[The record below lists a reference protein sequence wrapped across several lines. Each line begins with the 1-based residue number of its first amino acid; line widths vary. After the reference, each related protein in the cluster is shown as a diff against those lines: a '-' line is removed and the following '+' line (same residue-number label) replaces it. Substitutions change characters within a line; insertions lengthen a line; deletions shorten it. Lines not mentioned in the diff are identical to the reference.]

1 MSGVNFLAL
10 GSLFLLAAVIAVPIS
25 KRLGLGS
32 VLGYLL
38 AGIALSPILAWLH
51 VDAVQISHFAEF
63 GVVMMLFLVGLEL
76 EPRKFLGEAGPIL
89 GIGGGQMLVTGVLI
103 FAALAFFTAWPW
115 QINVAIALALALS
128 STAIALQTLG
138 EIGQLRATAGQRS
151 FNVLL
156 FQDIAVI
163 PILAAMP
170 LLALGPDVLDQ
181 VSALFHVPEPAGPA
195 EYGTGGSTH
204 ADNSHHGDD
213 GEHGHAAEPGF
224 FQTLPGWA
232 YGLSVVVVLGGTMV
246 GGRFLLNP
254 VFGILART
262 RIMEMMTAA
271 ALLVVVGVSFLM
283 GQLGLS
289 AALGAFVAGVALADS
304 EYRHELEGNIEPFKG
319 LLMGLFFMSVGASIQ
334 FGLIVS
340 EPVAIIGSA
349 LGLVGLKTLLLIA
362 IGWVIGLRGAPLA
375 LFAIL
380 LGQGGEFAFV
390 LLQAMTSE
398 SVVPL
403 EIADRVNAVVAL
415 SMLST
420 PLLMLLYTLVLEP
433 YFSSDANKDAES
445 DVEDEGSDVIVVG
458 FGPFGQIVSR
468 LLLLNGVKT
477 TILDYDAE
485 QIESLRRFGARV
497 FYGDA
502 ARADLLKSAGA
513 NDAKM
518 VVVCESERERSLAIV
533 TMIKHHFPHLT
544 ICAQARD
551 RGHVYELINEGVE
564 VFERETFE
572 GALTLGEQALVGL
585 GWKPY
590 SARIMVEKFNK
601 SDRDNLSEQARVLK
615 EGGMDAL
622 IKHAMNYRQVIEQ
635 QFEEDRKKRGID
647 GAHVTWAGHD
657 SRQGH
662 EDD

>member
-1 MSGVNFLAL
+1 MSGVNFLGL

-38 AGIALSPILAWLH
+38 AGIALSPVLAWLH

-170 LLALGPDVLDQ
+170 LLALGPDVLNQ
-181 VSALFHVPEPAGPA
+181 VSALFYAPELPGPA
-195 EYGTGGSTH
+195 EYGTGGATH

-213 GEHGHAAEPGF
+213 GDHGYAAEPGF

-349 LGLVGLKTLLLIA
+349 LGLVGLKTLLLVAIA
-362 IGWVIGLRGAPLA
+362 WLIGLRGAPLA

-433 YFSSDANKDAES
+433 YFSTDANKDAES

-502 ARADLLKSAGA
+502 ARPDLLKSAGA

-518 VVVCESERERSLAIV
+518 VVVCESERDRSLAIV

-572 GALTLGEQALVGL
+572 SALTLGEQALVGL

-590 SARIMVEKFNK
+590 SARVMVEKFNK

>member
-1 MSGVNFLAL
+1 MELA
-10 GSLFLLAAVIAVPIS
+10 GQPIAIITITAAAMVIFFSDPARVGLWS
-25 KRLGLGS
+25 ECGGRLGRYHGWW
-32 VLGYLL
+32 
-38 AGIALSPILAWLH
+38 AL
-51 VDAVQISHFAEF
+51 FAESYVRHF
-63 GVVMMLFLVGLEL
+63 GSHPDHGNDD
-76 EPRKFLGEAGPIL
+76 RGGP
-89 GIGGGQMLVTGVLI
+89 
-103 FAALAFFTAWPW
+103 
-115 QINVAIALALALS
+115 
-128 STAIALQTLG
+128 
-138 EIGQLRATAGQRS
+138 
-151 FNVLL
+151 
-156 FQDIAVI
+156 
-163 PILAAMP
+163 
-170 LLALGPDVLDQ
+170 
-181 VSALFHVPEPAGPA
+181 
-195 EYGTGGSTH
+195 
-204 ADNSHHGDD
+204 
-213 GEHGHAAEPGF
+213 
-224 FQTLPGWA
+224 
-232 YGLSVVVVLGGTMV
+232 V
-246 GGRFLLNP
+246 GGRRCIVP
-254 VFGILART
+254 D
-262 RIMEMMTAA
+262 
-271 ALLVVVGVSFLM
+271 GV
-283 GQLGLS
+283 LGLS

-362 IGWVIGLRGAPLA
+362 IGWVIGLRRAPLA

-390 LLQAMTSE
+390 LLQATSE

-433 YFSSDANKDAES
+433 YFSIDANKDAEF

-502 ARADLLKSAGA
+502 ARPDLLKSAGA

-518 VVVCESERERSLAIV
+518 VIVCESERDRSLAIV

-572 GALTLGEQALVGL
+572 SALTLGEQALVGL

-590 SARIMVEKFNK
+590 SARVMVEKFNK
-601 SDRDNLSEQARVLK
+601 SDRDNLSEQSPRPKRRGDGRLDQPCD
-615 EGGMDAL
+615 EL
-622 IKHAMNYRQVIEQ
+622 PPS
-635 QFEEDRKKRGID
+635 DRT
-647 GAHVTWAGHD
+647 AV
-657 SRQGH
+657 
-662 EDD
+662 

>member
-1 MSGVNFLAL
+1 MSGVNFLGL

-38 AGIALSPILAWLH
+38 AGIALSPVLAWLH

-170 LLALGPDVLDQ
+170 LLALGPDVLNQ
-181 VSALFHVPEPAGPA
+181 VSALFHAPELPGPA
-195 EYGTGGSTH
+195 EYGTGGATH

-213 GEHGHAAEPGF
+213 GGHDHAAEPGF
-224 FQTLPGWA
+224 SQTLPGWA

-349 LGLVGLKTLLLIA
+349 LGLVGLKTLLLVAIA
-362 IGWVIGLRGAPLA
+362 WLIGLRGAPLA

-433 YFSSDANKDAES
+433 YFSTDANKDAES

-502 ARADLLKSAGA
+502 ARPDLLKSAGA

-518 VVVCESERERSLAIV
+518 VVVCESERDRSLAIV

-572 GALTLGEQALVGL
+572 SALTLGEQALVGL

-590 SARIMVEKFNK
+590 SARVMVEKFNK

>member
-38 AGIALSPILAWLH
+38 AGIALSPVLAWLH

-103 FAALAFFTAWPW
+103 FAALTFFTAWPW

-170 LLALGPDVLDQ
+170 LLALGPDVLNQ
-181 VSALFHVPEPAGPA
+181 VSALFHAPELAGPA
-195 EYGTGGSTH
+195 EYGIGGSTH
-204 ADNSHHGDD
+204 ADNSHHGD
-213 GEHGHAAEPGF
+213 GGGHGHAAEPGF

-433 YFSSDANKDAES
+433 YFSTDANKDAES

-502 ARADLLKSAGA
+502 ARPDLLKSAGA

-518 VVVCESERERSLAIV
+518 VVVCESERDRSLAIV
-533 TMIKHHFPHLT
+533 TMIRHHFPHLT

-572 GALTLGEQALVGL
+572 SALTLGEQALVGL

>member
-1 MSGVNFLAL
+1 MSGVNFLGL

-38 AGIALSPILAWLH
+38 AGIALSPVLAWLH

-170 LLALGPDVLDQ
+170 LLALGPDVLNQ
-181 VSALFHVPEPAGPA
+181 VSALFHAPELPGPA
-195 EYGTGGSTH
+195 EYGTGGATH

-213 GEHGHAAEPGF
+213 GGHGHAAEPGF

-349 LGLVGLKTLLLIA
+349 LGLVGLKTLLLVAIA
-362 IGWVIGLRGAPLA
+362 WLIGLRGAPLA

-433 YFSSDANKDAES
+433 YFSTDANKDAES

-502 ARADLLKSAGA
+502 ARPDLLKSAGA

-518 VVVCESERERSLAIV
+518 VVVCESERDRSLAIV

-572 GALTLGEQALVGL
+572 SALTLGEQALVGL

-590 SARIMVEKFNK
+590 SARVMVEKFNK

-657 SRQGH
+657 SRQEH

>member
-38 AGIALSPILAWLH
+38 AGIALSPVLAWLH

-170 LLALGPDVLDQ
+170 LLALGPDVLNQ
-181 VSALFHVPEPAGPA
+181 VGALFHVPELPGPA

-213 GEHGHAAEPGF
+213 GGHGHAAEPGF

-349 LGLVGLKTLLLIA
+349 LSLVGLKTLLLIA
-362 IGWVIGLRGAPLA
+362 IGWVIGLRRAPLA

-433 YFSSDANKDAES
+433 YFSTDANKDAES

-458 FGPFGQIVSR
+458 FGPFGQIVSP

-502 ARADLLKSAGA
+502 ARPDLLKSAGA

-518 VVVCESERERSLAIV
+518 VIVCESERDRSLAIV

-564 VFERETFE
+564 FFERETFE
-572 GALTLGEQALVGL
+572 SALTLGEQALVGL

-590 SARIMVEKFNK
+590 SARVMVEKFNK
-601 SDRDNLSEQARVLK
+601 SDRNNLSEQARVLK

>member
-1 MSGVNFLAL
+1 MSGVNFLAV

-38 AGIALSPILAWLH
+38 AGIALSPVLAWLH

-181 VSALFHVPEPAGPA
+181 VSALFHASDPAGPA
-195 EYGTGGSTH
+195 EYGIGGSTH
-204 ADNSHHGDD
+204 ADNGHHGDD
-213 GEHGHAAEPGF
+213 GGHGHTAEPGF

-349 LGLVGLKTLLLIA
+349 LGLVGLKTLLLIV

-420 PLLMLLYTLVLEP
+420 PLMMLLYTLVLEP

-551 RGHVYELINEGVE
+551 RGHVYELINEGVA

-590 SARIMVEKFNK
+590 TARIMVEKFNK

-622 IKHAMNYRQVIEQ
+622 IKHAMNYRQAIEQ
-635 QFEEDRKKRGID
+635 QFEEDRKKRGVD

-662 EDD
+662 GDD

>member
-38 AGIALSPILAWLH
+38 AGIALSPVLAWLH
-51 VDAVQISHFAEF
+51 VDALQISHFAEF

-103 FAALAFFTAWPW
+103 FATLAFFTAWPW

-181 VSALFHVPEPAGPA
+181 VSALFRAPELPGPA

-204 ADNSHHGDD
+204 TDNSHHGDD
-213 GEHGHAAEPGF
+213 GGHGHAAEPGF

-433 YFSSDANKDAES
+433 YFSTDANKDAES

-502 ARADLLKSAGA
+502 ARPDLLKSAGA

-518 VVVCESERERSLAIV
+518 VVVCESERDRSLAIV

-572 GALTLGEQALVGL
+572 SALTLGEQALVGL

-590 SARIMVEKFNK
+590 SARVMVEKFNK

-657 SRQGH
+657 SRQEH

>member
-38 AGIALSPILAWLH
+38 AGIALSPVLAWLH

-170 LLALGPDVLDQ
+170 LLALGPDVLNQ
-181 VSALFHVPEPAGPA
+181 VSALFYAPELPGPA
-195 EYGTGGSTH
+195 EYGTGGATH

-213 GEHGHAAEPGF
+213 GGHGHAAEPGF

-349 LGLVGLKTLLLIA
+349 LGLVGLKTLLLVAIA
-362 IGWVIGLRGAPLA
+362 WLIGLRGAPLA

-433 YFSSDANKDAES
+433 YFSTDANKDAES

-502 ARADLLKSAGA
+502 ARPDLLKSAGA

-518 VVVCESERERSLAIV
+518 VVVCESERDRSLAIV

-572 GALTLGEQALVGL
+572 SALTLGEQALVGL

-590 SARIMVEKFNK
+590 SARVMVEKFNK

-662 EDD
+662 

>member
-1 MSGVNFLAL
+1 M
-10 GSLFLLAAVIAVPIS
+10 
-25 KRLGLGS
+25 
-32 VLGYLL
+32 
-38 AGIALSPILAWLH
+38 
-51 VDAVQISHFAEF
+51 
-63 GVVMMLFLVGLEL
+63 
-76 EPRKFLGEAGPIL
+76 
-89 GIGGGQMLVTGVLI
+89 
-103 FAALAFFTAWPW
+103 
-115 QINVAIALALALS
+115 
-128 STAIALQTLG
+128 
-138 EIGQLRATAGQRS
+138 
-151 FNVLL
+151 
-156 FQDIAVI
+156 
-163 PILAAMP
+163 
-170 LLALGPDVLDQ
+170 
-181 VSALFHVPEPAGPA
+181 
-195 EYGTGGSTH
+195 
-204 ADNSHHGDD
+204 
-213 GEHGHAAEPGF
+213 
-224 FQTLPGWA
+224 
-232 YGLSVVVVLGGTMV
+232 
-246 GGRFLLNP
+246 
-254 VFGILART
+254 
-262 RIMEMMTAA
+262 
-271 ALLVVVGVSFLM
+271 
-283 GQLGLS
+283 GLS

-362 IGWVIGLRGAPLA
+362 IGWVIGLRRAPLA

-433 YFSSDANKDAES
+433 YFSTDANKDAES

-502 ARADLLKSAGA
+502 ARPDLLKSAGA

-518 VVVCESERERSLAIV
+518 VIVCESERDRSLAIV

-572 GALTLGEQALVGL
+572 SALTLGEQALVGL

-590 SARIMVEKFNK
+590 SARVMVEKFNK

-622 IKHAMNYRQVIEQ
+622 INHAMNYRQVIEQ

>member
-1 MSGVNFLAL
+1 MSGVNFLGL

-38 AGIALSPILAWLH
+38 AGIALSPVLAWLH

-170 LLALGPDVLDQ
+170 LLALGPDVLNQ
-181 VSALFHVPEPAGPA
+181 VSALFHAPELPGPA
-195 EYGTGGSTH
+195 EYGTGGATH

-213 GEHGHAAEPGF
+213 GGHDHAAEPGF
-224 FQTLPGWA
+224 SQTLPGWA

-349 LGLVGLKTLLLIA
+349 LGLVGLKTLLLVAIA
-362 IGWVIGLRGAPLA
+362 WLIGLRGAPLA

-433 YFSSDANKDAES
+433 YFSTDANKDAES

-502 ARADLLKSAGA
+502 ARPDLLKSAGA

-518 VVVCESERERSLAIV
+518 VVVCESERDRSLAIV

-572 GALTLGEQALVGL
+572 SALTLGEQALVGL

-590 SARIMVEKFNK
+590 SARVMVEKFNK

-647 GAHVTWAGHD
+647 GAHVTWAGHG
-657 SRQGH
+657 SRQEH

>member
-103 FAALAFFTAWPW
+103 FAALAFFTGWPW

-181 VSALFHVPEPAGPA
+181 VSALFHAPEPAGPA

-204 ADNSHHGDD
+204 ADNSHHADD
-213 GEHGHAAEPGF
+213 GGHGHAAEPGF

-340 EPVAIIGSA
+340 EPVVIIGSA
-349 LGLVGLKTLLLIA
+349 LGLVSLKTLLLIA

-468 LLLLNGVKT
+468 LLLLNGIKT

-544 ICAQARD
+544 ICAQARG

-615 EGGMDAL
+615 EGGMEAL

>member
-181 VSALFHVPEPAGPA
+181 VSALFHAPEPAGPA
-195 EYGTGGSTH
+195 DYGTGRSTYV
-204 ADNSHHGDD
+204 DDSHLGDD
-213 GEHGHAAEPGF
+213 GKHAHAGAPGF

-398 SVVPL
+398 SVAPL

-445 DVEDEGSDVIVVG
+445 DVENEGSDVIVVG